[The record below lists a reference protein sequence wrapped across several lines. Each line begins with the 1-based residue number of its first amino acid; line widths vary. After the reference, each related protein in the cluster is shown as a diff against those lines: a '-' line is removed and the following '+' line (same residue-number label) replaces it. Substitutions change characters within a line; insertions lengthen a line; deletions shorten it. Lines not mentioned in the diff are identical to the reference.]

1 MTKRYNKPKKKQDK
15 KYHNITKNILSK
27 TLLLRQK
34 IATCL
39 SMKIK
44 YLSKSLTEIK
54 DKELQ
59 DRPLLRGFHIFCRI
73 SPRWI
78 ILALTVNALTGFF
91 IIYITN
97 SFRRYWLH
105 IVCITFCMTLTI
117 IIGRKYIK
125 IIALLDEEII
135 KKNTFD
141 NAELR
146 TNYNRFKNYA
156 FHRANLLVCFVIPCI
171 FFWAIFMQKYLKFD
185 IVGLYGI
192 VVISATL
199 FMSILGYLEY
209 MWMLWLLYR
218 IAHCEHFYYNKSNPS
233 QTPFLIYIADITN
246 YAKWFFLVEG
256 FIYIF
261 EYFILIPRGN
271 LITGKIQMPDNLSF
285 FITWIIL
292 LIVLVMAFPI
302 IVLVQETMITR
313 IIDNLKQEQIQALS
327 LCYNI
332 ANYDLSSE
340 TIKQAYMY
348 NAIMTNVVS
357 SNDYPI
363 KMQRFGPALISVAT
377 FALHT
382 VNLLSQLQQIHS
394 LINQFP

>member
-1 MTKRYNKPKKKQDK
+1 MTKRYNRLKKKHSK
-15 KYHNITKNILSK
+15 KYHNITNNVLSK
-27 TLLLRQK
+27 IILLPKK
-34 IATCL
+34 IVACL
-39 SMKIK
+39 STKIN
-44 YLSKSLTEIK
+44 YLSKSFAEIK
-54 DKELQ
+54 SKELQ
-59 DRPLLRGFHIFCRI
+59 ARPLLKGFHFMCKI
-73 SPRWI
+73 SPKWI
-78 ILALTVNALTGFF
+78 ILALTVNALIGFF
-91 IIYITN
+91 IIYATN

-135 KKNTFD
+135 NKNTFD
-141 NAELR
+141 NTELR
-146 TNYNRFKNYA
+146 TNYNCFKNYA

-185 IVGLYGI
+185 IVGIYGV

-199 FMSILGYLEY
+199 FMSILGYAEY

-246 YAKWFFLVEG
+246 CAKWFFLVEG

-271 LITGKIQMPDNLSF
+271 LITGKVQMPDNLSF

-292 LIVLVMAFPI
+292 LIVLVIAFPI
-302 IVLVQETMITR
+302 IVLVQETMITK
-313 IIDNLKQEQIQALS
+313 IIDTLKQEQIQVLS
-327 LCYNI
+327 LCFNI
-332 ANYDLSSE
+332 ANDDLSNE
-340 TIKQAYMY
+340 TIKQAYMF
-348 NAIMTNVVS
+348 NAIMSNVVS

-363 KMQRFGPALISVAT
+363 KTQRFGPALISAAT

-382 VNLLSQLQQIHS
+382 VNLLSQLQQIHI
-394 LINQFP
+394 LINQSP